1 MTKLVACVLAAALLI
16 ACSPAVRAT
25 ERATPDDTA
34 RFLAGLRPSPGSPL
48 NTLTKSAVWQR
59 HAALFDTLFELKD
72 RTSLSKIRIFAT
84 KEIPCMSSEHFG
96 PGSGNLREYLAHLV

>member
-1 MTKLVACVLAAALLI
+1 MTKLVARVLAAVLLI

-48 NTLTKSAVWQR
+48 STLTKSAVWQR
-59 HAALFDTLFELKD
+59 HAARFDTLFELKD
-72 RTSLSKIRIFAT
+72 RDSLNRIRVFAA
-84 KEIPCMSSEHFG
+84 KEVPHADRPLLYFFSCSDFLYS
-96 PGSGNLREYLAHLV
+96 